1 MAEYFRPLGLVKE
14 MVNSMGLEVTYAY
27 EDLVFVEHNAFL
39 LQFDDEKQ
47 LVALHINSEC
57 PAGEEEGVKATAVSA
72 AAGVELPLEIRGRYT
87 IETDEANESFSV
99 HFS

>member
-1 MAEYFRPLGLVKE
+1 MPETFRPLGLVKE
-14 MVNSMGLEVTYAY
+14 MVNSLGLEVTYAY

-47 LVALHINSEC
+47 LVRVYINHDC
-57 PAGEEEGVKATAVSA
+57 PEEEVQSLAAGVADA
-72 AAGVELPLEIRGRYT
+72 AAGVELPVELCGRYAVT
-87 IETDEANESFSV
+87 TDEHNESFSV